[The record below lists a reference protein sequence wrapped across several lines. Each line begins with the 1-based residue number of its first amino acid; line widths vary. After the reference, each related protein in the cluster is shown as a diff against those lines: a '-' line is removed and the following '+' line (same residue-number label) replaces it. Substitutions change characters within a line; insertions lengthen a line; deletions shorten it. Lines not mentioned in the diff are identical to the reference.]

1 MIQSKGVVVLSAFS
15 RDVLLDQCL
24 ESIYSADHSSSVRKL
39 ITHQSGYSEVSKI
52 ILKYE
57 DALTSVLRVDGLGRT
72 KLQNIN
78 FNYWNGFTVAF
89 GTYKADWVL
98 CVEEDSILSSDIFSF
113 IDNIYGR
120 YNKERFFRGINLG
133 SLEVDTALIGSYS
146 LQRYGFHGQSGVIT
160 KRSWNT
166 LNRIGVGSKIKEFPF
181 DSATEKYWKTGYMI
195 TPNLTKSLNFGWI
208 DGTHVSSNPN
218 QEHFLEMRKSWEKSI
233 PTSTYRLIQV
243 QHKWGTSTKPY
254 RPCEQLQNYALFFL
268 GLILDRKWYFN
279 FIKCLRNA
287 KRIILCRDII

>member
-1 MIQSKGVVVLSAFS
+1 M
-15 RDVLLDQCL
+15 

-39 ITHQSGYSEVSKI
+39 ITYQSGYSEVSKI

-98 CVEEDSILSSDIFSF
+98 CVEEDSILSSDVFSF
-113 IDNIYGR
+113 IDDIYGR
-120 YNKERFFRGINLG
+120 YKKERFFRGINLG

-166 LNRIGVGSKIKEFPF
+166 LNRIGVGRKIKEFPF

-195 TPNLTKSLNFGWI
+195 TPNLSKSLNFGWI

-218 QEHFLEMRKSWEKSI
+218 QEHFLEMRKSWE
-233 PTSTYRLIQV
+233 
-243 QHKWGTSTKPY
+243 
-254 RPCEQLQNYALFFL
+254 
-268 GLILDRKWYFN
+268 
-279 FIKCLRNA
+279 
-287 KRIILCRDII
+287 